1 MWQWLYTDISVCCIY
16 VTAVMCE
23 LQWSEELCVF
33 DSGLMKFPLFK
44 CVKLWSCGVYCVHI
58 CGSNS
63 EGGGNNDP
71 TVQTH
76 RRGSGSEEEVSVR
89 PDHPVQQQQG
99 QQKVSGPTYTAAV
112 LTRSTASVLLPW
124 SVGSTTG
131 WQVSCNSLMPNP
143 ACRHTGWEN

>member
-1 MWQWLYTDISVCCIY
+1 M
-16 VTAVMCE
+16 
-23 LQWSEELCVF
+23 
-33 DSGLMKFPLFK
+33 
-44 CVKLWSCGVYCVHI
+44 HI

-99 QQKVSGPTYTAAV
+99 QQKVSGPTYSAAV

-124 SVGSTTG
+124 SVGSSTG
-131 WQVSCNSLMPNP
+131 
-143 ACRHTGWEN
+143 